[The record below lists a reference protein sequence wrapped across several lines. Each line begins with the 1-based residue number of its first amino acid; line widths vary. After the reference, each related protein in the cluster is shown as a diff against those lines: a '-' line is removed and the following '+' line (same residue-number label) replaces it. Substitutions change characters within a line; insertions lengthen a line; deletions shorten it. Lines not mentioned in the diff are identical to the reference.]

1 MGKRKMLILLAGVSA
16 ALTLTTGISPAL
28 ASPSV
33 VNASGPLRDLSPAA
47 DPTDGARAQVVAV
60 APGDGST
67 RVYLILTGLNPASA
81 GTTFGAHVHIGQCIA
96 GNPTAALGHYNTG
109 TTPSPQSEV
118 WLDFTVLPGGVAVS
132 QTVVPFEIP
141 PGGAGAV
148 VIHALPTTPGTGAA
162 GARLACLPV
171 QF

>member
-1 MGKRKMLILLAGVSA
+1 MGKRKMLVLLAGASA
-16 ALTLTTGISPAL
+16 ALTFAAGVSPAL
-28 ASPSV
+28 ASPSAV
-33 VNASGPLRDLSPAA
+33 TASGPLRDLSSAA
-47 DPTDGARAQVVAV
+47 EPTDGAIGQVVAV
-60 APGDGST
+60 APGNGST
-67 RVYLILTGLNPASA
+67 YVYLVLTGLNPASA
-81 GTTFGAHVHIGQCIA
+81 GLTFGAHVHVGQCVA
-96 GNPTAALGHYNTG
+96 GNGAAAQGHYNTG

-148 VIHALPTTPGTGAA
+148 VIHALPTAPGGVA
-162 GARLACLPV
+162 GGRIACLPV